1 VRALQERYGLMRG
14 TQQCTSCRRW
24 VAYPQTFKVE
34 WSHKQSHGWR
44 AICEKCLHYRAQFED
59 VRWVV
64 PNLLDTAL
72 SYLRKAW
79 SIFPLFSPLA
89 SSRCLA
95 HRQCGNPGKVPLL
108 SWKQYQTGLP
118 TTDDVYRWWSAWP
131 ESGIGLATGYRSGVV
146 VLDLDGADALRDAG

>member
-1 VRALQERYGLMRG
+1 
-14 TQQCTSCRRW
+14 
-24 VAYPQTFKVE
+24 
-34 WSHKQSHGWR
+34 
-44 AICEKCLHYRAQFED
+44 

-72 SYLRKAW
+72 SYLRKGW
-79 SIFPLFSPLA
+79 SIFPLCSPIA
-89 SSRCLA
+89 SYRCLQ

-146 VLDLDGADALRDAG
+146 VLDLDGADALRDAGRHGDISRCPNFPTTPSALQTSLHGSQNAFVSKMNSTGSALSYSTYLGDSGSGI